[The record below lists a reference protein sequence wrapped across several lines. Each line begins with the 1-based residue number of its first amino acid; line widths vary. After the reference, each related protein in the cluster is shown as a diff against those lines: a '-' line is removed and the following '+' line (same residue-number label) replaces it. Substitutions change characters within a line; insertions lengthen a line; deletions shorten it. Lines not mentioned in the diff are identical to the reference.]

1 MSSKCLNVSS
11 YLSTALIQLE
21 ALLLRK
27 SWVIS
32 AFIFIKTL
40 THHNSF
46 TQTFIFAQKVIFCKI
61 KFLISSYHASLHEI
75 AHQKVERL
83 SLSSKIWW
91 DDDLKFDEMTLSS
104 SLMRWRFFRQVWW
117 IVLVKFDE
125 MLRQV
130 WWVAFVKF
138 DEMLRQVWRRI
149 IDVARQIENKHTS
162 FDNREW
168 ACVIRQEWD

>member
-32 AFIFIKTL
+32 AFTFIKTL
-40 THHNSF
+40 THHSSF
-46 TQTFIFAQKVIFCKI
+46 TQTSIFAQKVIFCKI

-83 SLSSKIWW
+83 SFFSKVWW

-104 SLMRWRFFRQVWW
+104 NLMRWRFF
-117 IVLVKFDE
+117 
-125 MLRQV
+125 RQV

-138 DEMLRQVWRRI
+138 DESLSSSLMRCFVKFDESFSSSLMRCFVKS
-149 IDVARQIENKHTS
+149 DVAS
-162 FDNREW
+162 
-168 ACVIRQEWD
+168 